1 MYVTQGKHGEFH
13 FGYNVAT
20 LRYLACMLHKHKE
33 NLVSKSPR
41 KRRILT
47 WVERHFLAYLSLKAM
62 YHVHVFLSIFQYNI
76 PDDSDI
82 IDLADLSIVRD
93 TGENSLGGGGEMLVA

>member
-1 MYVTQGKHGEFH
+1 
-13 FGYNVAT
+13 
-20 LRYLACMLHKHKE
+20 
-33 NLVSKSPR
+33 
-41 KRRILT
+41 
-47 WVERHFLAYLSLKAM
+47 M

-93 TGENSLGGGGEMLVA
+93 TGENSLGGAGGGEMLVA